1 MCSGSGVVYTT
12 IIYAVL
18 FTIFGSICYTILY
31 GSIYYTITIYIYGM
45 MVSAD
50 DYNFVARNV
59 FVF

>member
-18 FTIFGSICYTILY
+18 FTIFGSICYTIY
-31 GSIYYTITIYIYGM
+31 GSIYYTITIYGM

-50 DYNFVARNV
+50 DYNFVAQNV